1 MNQNLTYDEYR
12 EVLESLLEHHGVFY
26 QFWRLVKPVYSNA
39 VPTACVG
46 FNKEGNCIEFL
57 INKKFWDKQ
66 SNHNK
71 KFIIAHEC
79 LHVINSHGKRAGKK
93 MSNLAN
99 QAMDIVVN
107 ESLVKYFN
115 FNRKKIDP
123 KSEYFWLDNSFD
135 NHPSILP
142 WNSFEYYYN
151 LLLKDAKFV
160 KNKSLINDHSGLGD
174 IPEQSVQEI
183 INNLSDEESESL
195 KNITED
201 SNKNSRKNEDNKNI
215 GNTKGGL
222 TQKLENKALPI
233 KKKWETI
240 IKRFEKKMTRNES
253 LENHWIMKDRRL
265 FNLNFDIFLPSDIEQ
280 TVRKTESNKI
290 ATWFFIDTSGSCW
303 DLAPRFFR
311 AAKSLNP
318 DKFDVQF
325 FAFDTLVYKVDL
337 KKNKVDGGGGTSFR
351 CVTDYVYKKYAQNPY
366 VWIIT
371 DGWGNGASIPEDQRK
386 KWNWFLT
393 SDGTTAYIPNG
404 CKVHSLKDFE

>member
-12 EVLESLLEHHGVFY
+12 EILESLIEHHGVFY
-26 QFWRLVKPVYSNA
+26 QFWRLVKPVYSDA
-39 VPTACVG
+39 IPTACVG
-46 FNKEGNCIEFL
+46 FNKDGNCIEFL
-57 INKKFWDKQ
+57 INKKFWNKQ
-66 SNHNK
+66 TDIAK

-93 MSNLAN
+93 MSNIAN

-107 ESLVKYFN
+107 ESLIKYFN
-115 FNRKKIDP
+115 FNRKNIDP
-123 KSEYFWLDNSFD
+123 KSEYYWLDNSFD
-135 NHPSILP
+135 NDPNVLP

-222 TQKLENKALPI
+222 TQKLENKAVPI

-240 IKRFEKKMTRNES
+240 IKRFEKKMTRDES

-290 ATWFFIDTSGSCW
+290 ATWFFMDTSGSCW

-325 FAFDTLVYKVDL
+325 FAFDTDVYKVDL
-337 KKNKVDGGGGTSFR
+337 KKNKLSGGGGTSFR
-351 CVTDYVYKKYAQNPY
+351 CITDYVYKKHAQNPY

>member
-12 EVLESLLEHHGVFY
+12 EILEFLIEHHGVFY
-26 QFWRLVKPVYSNA
+26 QFWRLVKPVYSDA
-39 VPTACVG
+39 IPTACVG
-46 FNKEGNCIEFL
+46 FNKDGNCIEFL
-57 INKKFWDKQ
+57 INKKFWNKQ
-66 SNHNK
+66 TDIAK

-93 MSNLAN
+93 MSNIAN

-107 ESLVKYFN
+107 ESLIKYFN
-115 FNRKKIDP
+115 FNRKNIDP
-123 KSEYFWLDNSFD
+123 KSEYYWLDNSFD
-135 NHPSILP
+135 NDPNVLP

-222 TQKLENKALPI
+222 TQKLENKAVPI

-240 IKRFEKKMTRNES
+240 IKRFEKKMTRDES

-290 ATWFFIDTSGSCW
+290 ATWFFMDTSGSCW

-351 CVTDYVYKKYAQNPY
+351 CVTDYVYKKHAQNPY